1 MMRRLSTVPSCAGTS
16 SDFCTPA
23 AESQPKRGASS
34 SRQDIG
40 DPVAVGVGD
49 ISTIRTINR
58 GAFSTVAL
66 VLDRTSGRYCALK
79 AASKTSLLRVGAAHS
94 IVREKEALLALQPH
108 PFVVQLFWTAQDDE
122 YLYLLLQ
129 LGLGGDLRG
138 VLLRRR
144 QSSYG
149 PALAEEQARCT
160 HRVPLTAAPTCSEL

>member
-1 MMRRLSTVPSCAGTS
+1 MEHPRWTSSSIMMRRLSTGNVPSCAGTS

-23 AESQPKRGASS
+23 AESQPKRGARSW
-34 SRQDIG
+34 QDIG

-58 GAFSTVAL
+58 GAFSTVTL

-122 YLYLLLQ
+122 CLYLLLQ

-149 PALAEEQARCT
+149 PALAEEQASHPR
-160 HRVPLTAAPTCSEL
+160 P